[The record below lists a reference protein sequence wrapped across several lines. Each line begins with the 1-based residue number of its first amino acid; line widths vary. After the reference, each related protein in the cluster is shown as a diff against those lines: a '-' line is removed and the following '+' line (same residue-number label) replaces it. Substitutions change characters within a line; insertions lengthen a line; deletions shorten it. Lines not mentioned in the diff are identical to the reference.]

1 MAGSS
6 YHNPVLL
13 HDVIKYLEIK
23 PDGIYVDGT
32 LGGGGHSEEILKSL
46 TTGKLL
52 GFDVDDE
59 ALEFAGKKLAS
70 FGEKF
75 VPVKSNFSKIQEM
88 LYRLDIE
95 QVDGILLD
103 LGVSS
108 RQLDSSEKGFTFRE
122 NAPLDLR
129 LGKDLTMT
137 GADVVNT
144 YGEQQLTDIFR
155 KYGEEKYAYPIARE
169 IITARSQKRIRG
181 TSELC
186 DIIDR
191 VIFEPNRKKSYARIF
206 QAIRIEVNQE
216 LQVLEETLK
225 KSLSVLGNG
234 GRLVVI
240 SYHSL
245 EDRIVK
251 EFIKYETLT
260 CICPPR
266 QPICTCGKNVTLKN
280 ITRKAI
286 EASDAEQKEN
296 PRSRSAK
303 LRVAERINK

>member
-13 HDVIKYLEIK
+13 HDVVNYLNIK
-23 PDGIYVDGT
+23 PDGIYIDGT
-32 LGGGGHSEEILKSL
+32 LGGGGHSEEILKNI

-59 ALEFAGKKLAS
+59 ALEFAGKKLS
-70 FGEKF
+70 EFGERF
-75 VPVKSNFSKIQEM
+75 VPVKSNFSKIPEI

-95 QVDGILLD
+95 EADGILLD

-108 RQLDSSEKGFTFRE
+108 RQLDSNEKGFTFRE

-144 YGEQQLTDIFR
+144 YGEQQMTDIFR
-155 KYGEEKYAYPIARE
+155 KYGEEKYAYPIAKE
-169 IITARSQKRIRG
+169 IIKARSAKRIRG

-186 DIIDR
+186 DIIDI

-225 KSLSVLGNG
+225 KSLSVLKNG

-251 EFIKYETLT
+251 EFIKYETLN